1 LLYSKLRGETKK
13 EMITKNR
20 NLLIIA
26 VLAVTASLTSGILVT
41 TYVQQAANAQNQNS
55 TSNAGATLRN
65 LTGSVQVSP
74 KLSQTI
80 QSKANISLSTAATN
94 AEKSVGPS
102 SHAIS
107 AHVGI
112 VNGYLIYSVRIV
124 DSNNNIHRVI
134 VDAGNGKVL
143 SSQQVPFGNQ
153 LLGRGGEQG
162 MFAHPRGGTF
172 THPGFLKHFGG
183 M

>member
-1 LLYSKLRGETKK
+1 
-13 EMITKNR
+13 M
-20 NLLIIA
+20 
-26 VLAVTASLTSGILVT
+26 LAVTVSITSGILVT
-41 TYVQQAANAQNQNS
+41 TYMQQAASAQNQNS
-55 TSNAGATLRN
+55 TSNTGAVPLRN
-65 LTGSVQVSP
+65 LTGSVQVFP

-80 QSKANISLSTAATN
+80 QSRANISLSTAATN
-94 AEKSVGPS
+94 AEKSVSPS

-143 SSQQVPFGNQ
+143 SSQQVPFGNPLMRPHIIGPGGNQ
-153 LLGRGGEQG
+153 GIFMHRGG
-162 MFAHPRGGTF
+162 GGNF
-172 THPGFLKHFGG
+172 THPGLLKHFGG

>member
-1 LLYSKLRGETKK
+1 
-13 EMITKNR
+13 MITKNR

-26 VLAVTASLTSGILVT
+26 VLGVTASITSGILVA
-41 TYVQQAANAQNQNS
+41 TYTQQAASAQNQNG
-55 TSNAGATLRN
+55 TSSAGAVPLRN
-65 LTGSVQVSP
+65 LTGSVQVFP

-80 QSKANISLSTAATN
+80 QSKANISLSTATIN

-143 SSQQVPFGNQ
+143 SSQQVPFGNILMRPHIIGPVGHQ
-153 LLGRGGEQG
+153 GIFVHRGGVG
-162 MFAHPRGGTF
+162 NL
-172 THPGFLKHFGG
+172 THPGLLKHFGG

>member
-1 LLYSKLRGETKK
+1 
-13 EMITKNR
+13 MITKNR

-26 VLAVTASLTSGILVT
+26 VLAVTVSITSGILVT
-41 TYVQQAANAQNQNS
+41 TYMQQAASAQNQNS
-55 TSNAGATLRN
+55 TSNAGAVPLRN
-65 LTGSVQVSP
+65 LTGSVQVFP

-80 QSKANISLSTAATN
+80 QSRANISLSTAATN
-94 AEKSVGPS
+94 AEKSVSPS

-143 SSQQVPFGNQ
+143 ASQQVPFGNPLMRPHIIGPGGHQ
-153 LLGRGGEQG
+153 GIFMHRGG
-162 MFAHPRGGTF
+162 GGNF
-172 THPGFLKHFGG
+172 THPGLLRHFGG